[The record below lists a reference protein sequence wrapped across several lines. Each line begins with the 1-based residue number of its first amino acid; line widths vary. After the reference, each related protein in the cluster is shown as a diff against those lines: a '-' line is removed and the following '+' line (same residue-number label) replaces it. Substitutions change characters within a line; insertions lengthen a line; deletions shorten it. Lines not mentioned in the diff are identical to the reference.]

1 MGQWTIQEFC
11 GCPTFTRRP
20 YMKDYSILI
29 NILKMTFGLI
39 SLATRVAP
47 CFHGSWFYIN
57 TMQLWIVYSF
67 RSVVYIITNMSARA
81 RLLLKIHLVQSK
93 RHFEN
98 CCIKANLMYVF
109 FLIVTTLCC
118 MVYNLILHT
127 KNVGIDV
134 LMHQLEQE
142 A

>member
-1 MGQWTIQEFC
+1 MGQWTIQEIC

-29 NILKMTFGLI
+29 KVLKMTFGLI

-47 CFHGSWFYIN
+47 CFHGSRFYIN

-67 RSVVYIITNMSARA
+67 RSVIYIITNRSATA
-81 RLLLKIHLVQSK
+81 RLLLKIHLVKSK

-98 CCIKANLMYVF
+98 CCINANLMSIF

-118 MVYNLILHT
+118 TVYNIILQS

>member
-11 GCPTFTRRP
+11 GCPTFIRRP
-20 YMKDYSILI
+20 YMKDYSTLI
-29 NILKMTFGLI
+29 KVFKMTFGLI

-47 CFHGSWFYIN
+47 RFHGSWFCIS

-67 RSVVYIITNMSARA
+67 RSIVYIITNRNARA
-81 RLLLKIHLVQSK
+81 RLLLKIHLVKSR

-98 CCIKANLMYVF
+98 CCIKTNLISIF
-109 FLIVTTLCC
+109 FFIVTTLCC
-118 MVYNLILHT
+118 MVYTLILHS

>member
-1 MGQWTIQEFC
+1 MGQWIVQEFC

-29 NILKMTFGLI
+29 KVLKMTFSLI
-39 SLATRVAP
+39 SLATRVPP
-47 CFHGSWFYIN
+47 CFHGSWFHIS
-57 TMQLWIVYSF
+57 TMQLWIIYSS
-67 RSVVYIITNMSARA
+67 RSVVYIITNRSARA
-81 RLLLKIHLVQSK
+81 RLLLKIHLVKSR

-98 CCIKANLMYVF
+98 CCKKASLMSIF

-118 MVYNLILHT
+118 IMYNLILHS